1 MLEFV
6 AIVFIVLFAWAML
19 ALTAVLLKFAVWL
32 VILPF
37 RLLFAIVTFPFL
49 LFRVAR

>member
-6 AIVFIVLFAWAML
+6 AIVFIVLLAWAML
-19 ALTAVLLKFAVWL
+19 ALTAVLVKFLVWL

-37 RLLFAIVTFPFL
+37 RLVYAVLTVPFM

>member
-6 AIVFIVLFAWAML
+6 AIVFIVLIAWAML
-19 ALTAVLLKFAVWL
+19 ALTAVLLKFVVWL

-37 RLLFAIVTFPFL
+37 RLLYAVLALPFM

>member
-19 ALTAVLLKFAVWL
+19 ALTALFLKFVVWL
-32 VILPF
+32 ILLPF
-37 RLLFAIVTFPFL
+37 RLIYAVLTFPFL